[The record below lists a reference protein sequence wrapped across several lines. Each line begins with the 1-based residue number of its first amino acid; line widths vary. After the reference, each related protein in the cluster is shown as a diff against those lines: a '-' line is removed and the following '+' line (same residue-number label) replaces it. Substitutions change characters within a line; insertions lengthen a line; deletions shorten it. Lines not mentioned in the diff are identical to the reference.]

1 MFVAVRKFGLL
12 VSCWLSSAALATTL
26 VQLSFDE
33 VVASSELVFE
43 GRVVSVEARETGPRS
58 IHTFVSFEIME
69 VIKGDLI
76 ASTLE
81 LRYLGGRVGNR
92 QMEVIDI
99 NVPVLG
105 ETGIY
110 FVESMR
116 EMQIHPLVGWSQGH
130 FLTRQDDSGIRRIH
144 SAGDR
149 PIQTVTSESAV
160 VTRAR
165 RYAPAAPLIL
175 DHDGVARGVEI
186 QAVTDNS
193 IPMSASAFKV
203 LVRDVSQR
211 QTAAGIG
218 R

>member
-1 MFVAVRKFGLL
+1 MSIAIRNMFLL
-12 VSCWLSSAALATTL
+12 YLFSASSAALATTL

-58 IHTFVSFEIME
+58 IHSFVTFEIME
-69 VIKGDLI
+69 IIKGDLI

-130 FLTRQDDSGIRRIH
+130 FLIRQDDSGIRRIH

>member
-1 MFVAVRKFGLL
+1 MIGLL
-12 VSCWLSSAALATTL
+12 VSFWLCSAALATTL

-58 IHTFVSFEIME
+58 IHSFVTFEIME
-69 VIKGDLI
+69 IIKGDLI

-99 NVPVLG
+99 NVPVPG

-130 FLTRQDDSGIRRIH
+130 FLIRQDDSGIHRIH

-149 PIQTVTSESAV
+149 AIQTVASESAV

-165 RYAPAAPLIL
+165 RSAPPAPLIL
-175 DHDGVARGVEI
+175 DHEGVARGVEI
-186 QAVTDNS
+186 QVVTDNS
-193 IPMSASAFKV
+193 IPMSASAFKA